1 MHALMGP
8 CVAPSTTA
16 TTATTTT
23 TLAIGMRDFML
34 NFIKAVREYMENLL
48 SERSNNNE

>member
-23 TLAIGMRDFML
+23 TLAIGMRDSYYR
-34 NFIKAVREYMENLL
+34 IKAVREYMENLL
-48 SERSNNNE
+48 SERSKNNE

>member
-8 CVAPSTTA
+8 CVDPSAAAAAPA
-16 TTATTTT
+16 AP

-34 NFIKAVREYMENLL
+34 NFIKVVW
-48 SERSNNNE
+48 

>member
-8 CVAPSTTA
+8 CVAPSATATAA
-16 TTATTTT
+16 TTA

-34 NFIKAVREYMENLL
+34 NFIKVVW
-48 SERSNNNE
+48 